1 MKMKKATYSQAEVDC
16 WRDVLMLSLNSVNDS
31 TRSSGSSTM
40 KSDGNQRAPGTGAAL
55 FVRYLLRLLGAV
67 GTKLRV
73 EARIYA
79 WRDLGQRDPNGICIL
94 SCWLHKQTSPLQ
106 MQRYPVMLRR
116 TAANMDRCL
125 TVLARGLG
133 NIRPLN

>member
-1 MKMKKATYSQAEVDC
+1 MKMKKATYSQAEMDC
-16 WRDVLMLSLNSVNDS
+16 WRDVLMLSLNSVNGFI
-31 TRSSGSSTM
+31 RSSVSSAV

-79 WRDLGQRDPNGICIL
+79 WRDLGQRDPT
-94 SCWLHKQTSPLQ
+94 WDLHIVPLAPQQTSLLQ
-106 MQRYPVMLRR
+106 MQRYPVMLCR
-116 TAANMDRCL
+116 TAANMHHCL
-125 TVLARGLG
+125 TMLARGLG